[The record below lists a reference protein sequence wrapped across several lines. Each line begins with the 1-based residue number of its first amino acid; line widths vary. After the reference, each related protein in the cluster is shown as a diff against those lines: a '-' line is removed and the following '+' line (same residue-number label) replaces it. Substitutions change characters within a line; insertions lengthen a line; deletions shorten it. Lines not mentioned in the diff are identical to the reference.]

1 MQVAQFATEGFA
13 ETVHARAGAG
23 EIGAVTLKACL
34 LVIVRTVIAATT
46 TAAGI
51 GGTDLPVRVQAQAN
65 PEVRA
70 PDIDVAAL
78 LAGGHLLAVDCGGL
92 QGVAVTGQPG
102 HAAPVIEG
110 VLVVIV
116 VGVAVG
122 GQAQPGEV
130 AGLRLVVGVDHG
142 AGAVQITVVMGM
154 VSAQADPMPW
164 LPLGRDI
171 AIDVQAILVLRGQFG
186 QVGAVFAEA
195 LGHAQVGAQQG
206 GVEGPVQGFDV
217 GVAPHAVVV
226 AQALAAQAQLFAG
239 VGREATVADPELA
252 HGQVAFVR
260 LAAVV
265 VARLGVDIVSG
276 LLQRIGFDNVGG
288 SDRLAHGEGA
298 PVAAFA
304 VDPGAQ
310 VQAHAVDVAAVAGA
324 QVTVV
329 L

>member
-1 MQVAQFATEGFA
+1 M
-13 ETVHARAGAG
+13 
-23 EIGAVTLKACL
+23 
-34 LVIVRTVIAATT
+34 
-46 TAAGI
+46 
-51 GGTDLPVRVQAQAN
+51 
-65 PEVRA
+65 
-70 PDIDVAAL
+70 
-78 LAGGHLLAVDCGGL
+78 
-92 QGVAVTGQPG
+92 
-102 HAAPVIEG
+102 
-110 VLVVIV
+110 IV

-130 AGLRLVVGVDHG
+130 AGLRLVVGFDHS
-142 AGAVQITVVMGM
+142 AGAVQLAIVMGVM
-154 VSAQADPMPW
+154 RTQAHPMAG

-171 AIDVQAILVLRGQFG
+171 AVDVQAILVFWGQFS

-217 GVAPHAVVV
+217 GVTPHAVVV
-226 AQALAAQAQLFAG
+226 AQALAAKTQLFAG
-239 VGREATVADPELA
+239 VRGEAAVADPELA

-265 VARLGVDIVSG
+265 VARLGVDIVGG
-276 LLQRIGFDNVGG
+276 LLQGIGFDNVAG
-288 SDRLAHGEGA
+288 SHCLAHGEGA
-298 PVAAFA
+298 PVAALA
-304 VDPGAQ
+304 VHPGAQ